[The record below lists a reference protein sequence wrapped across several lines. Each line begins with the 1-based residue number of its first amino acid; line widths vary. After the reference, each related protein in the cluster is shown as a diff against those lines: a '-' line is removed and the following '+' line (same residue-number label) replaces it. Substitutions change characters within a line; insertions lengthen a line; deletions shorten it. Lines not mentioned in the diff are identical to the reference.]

1 MFELKEESITRS
13 IINNKY
19 ELIMIP
25 AFRGLGL
32 GGIYETRQI
41 LIPNSKYYSLYSEL
55 HPNPDDL
62 PNDYIGKL
70 HINVNPERTAGGS
83 LFAEKFLHLLSEN
96 TLIGFGDYIFN
107 EIKRSVVFVSR
118 NYGTDYIGNANS
130 VYKKIIATN
139 DDQLNCRINMNI
151 KYRFNNDS
159 DDFPTPILSKSF
171 IQKFVN
177 EYNKN
182 YNKNEK
188 ST

>member
-118 NYGTDYIGNANS
+118 NHGTDYIGNANS